1 MSIATFNT
9 AKFQERLIKAK
20 VDPNVAKAQA
30 DVLYEAMSQN
40 VDSLATK
47 ELVNERFDNLNNS
60 LDMRFN
66 NVDVR
71 GDALEKVFRQE
82 AQHHADR
89 FELHSN
95 SIIKSINLLGERL
108 DKKIDVGFAEAKAD
122 REAIR
127 KEMAFMTNKMQTK
140 MINWMFGSVGVLVT
154 AGGIATAFILA
165 K

>member
-1 MSIATFNT
+1 MSIAMFNT
-9 AKFQERLIKAK
+9 AKFQEKLIKAK

-47 ELVNERFDNLNNS
+47 EQVDKLEISINEKMEGF
-60 LDMRFN
+60 
-66 NVDVR
+66 
-71 GDALEKVFRQE
+71 K
-82 AQHHADR
+82 
-89 FELHSN
+89 EL
-95 SIIKSINLLGERL
+95 ILKTFVAYEELIKSNFIVART
-108 DKKIDVGFAEAKAD
+108 D
-122 REAIR
+122 RETIR
-127 KEMAFMTNKMQTK
+127 KEMAVMMNQMQTK